1 MTTCS
6 DKKSPPEISD
16 KLCKPPGFLFAALKN
31 YLLSEKKP
39 PLKNE
44 AIKNAPRKTKLQN
57 KCPPEICTARP
68 HVQSAQKQP
77 YLTSQFRGAL
87 LTQSVTLEFS
97 QDTGCEGTSFQI
109 SISWLTSIIITSDPI
124 TIHVNNERRRQIRSP
139 TH

>member
-31 YLLSEKKP
+31 YLLSEKA

-97 QDTGCEGTSFQI
+97 QDTGCEGCNCWEFKEIKYDI
-109 SISWLTSIIITSDPI
+109 SQKSNPI
-124 TIHVNNERRRQIRSP
+124 QVGP
-139 TH
+139 TKPIQPEL